1 MTTPRWF
8 VLSLTLPAN
17 SRALTCTS
25 PSPCPHI
32 SPAVSLFSISWT
44 CRPAH
49 VETRVVL
56 SLSGFTHSRYYL
68 QAPVSLSKER
78 RSIIWQTMIDCALW
92 VKPDDSRWKAC
103 RRGGLVML
111 DSRLVIISNNFAL
124 LLWLLSDLSRR
135 LTRKVSPRSVQIKMN
150 DYYLNLCF
158 ICLIISSVVSHF
170 FSNHIIIQAMNNN
183 LMKH

>member
-44 CRPAH
+44 CRSAH

-111 DSRLVIISNNFAL
+111 DISNNFAL

-150 DYYLNLCF
+150 DYYLNLYF